1 MLEGVG
7 QTNPRTHG
15 FFHLKLT
22 ITDRFNRL
30 FTFIRPFLVVDRD
43 VKDSQV
49 LLGRLTLKDFK
60 INIYNS
66 DNS

>member
-1 MLEGVG
+1 MLEGIG
-7 QTNPRTHG
+7 QTNPKTYG

-30 FTFIRPFLVVDRD
+30 FTFIRPFLIVDRD

-49 LLGRLTLKDFK
+49 LLGRPTLKDFK